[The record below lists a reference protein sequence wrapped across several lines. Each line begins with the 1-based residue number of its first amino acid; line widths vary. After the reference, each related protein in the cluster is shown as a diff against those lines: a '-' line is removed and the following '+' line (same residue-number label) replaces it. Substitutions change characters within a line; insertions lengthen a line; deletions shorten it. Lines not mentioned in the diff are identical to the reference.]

1 MVPYSEYHQFPN
13 FLEASVANSLTYC
26 PSFINFSE
34 FLVERMERANTNQLL

>member
-1 MVPYSEYHQFPN
+1 MVPYSEYQQFPN
-13 FLEASVANSLTYC
+13 FLEASVENFITNC